1 MTRRRYQYVAYRLF
15 SNTAFFV
22 PILVLHIERKIGSP
36 TLAFALIGIYGVSVF
51 ATEIPTGL
59 IADSFGLRSAL
70 VVGSLLSAI
79 AACLLGTATS
89 FGAFAIG
96 QIALATALS
105 LQSGADSA
113 YLFALFP
120 DNKLYESLE
129 GSSTSAKYVGLFI
142 SSVAGSVLY
151 VLDPRLPFV
160 LSALASLL
168 AVACL
173 VKLPVANSVARV
185 DKGRFKVTFRQ
196 AAAQLQSSHSLL
208 LLLFFA
214 AFSLAALSS
223 IYWSYQFYLESIGVR
238 PELFGT
244 IFAMAFLASSVGAA
258 VAKKVNQTFGYRKT
272 FAALGILTGTVAV
285 LMGFVRSG
293 FGAFFP
299 IITQSISGYMSPT
312 LRILIQQE
320 SQPRT
325 RATLLSI
332 ESMLHRIF
340 MSGTVFGMGY
350 LIREYSLFAMMMGL
364 GLGFLLILP
373 AFALVVLKE

>member
-1 MTRRRYQYVAYRLF
+1 MTQRRYQYVAYRLF

-22 PILVLHIERKIGSP
+22 PILVLHIERITGSP

-59 IADSFGLRSAL
+59 VADSFGLRSAL

-79 AACLLGTATS
+79 TACLLGAATS
-89 FGAFAIG
+89 FGALAIG

-196 AAAQLQSSHSLL
+196 ATAQLQSSHSLL
-208 LLLFFA
+208 LLLLFA

-272 FAALGILTGTVAV
+272 FAALGILIGTVAV

-312 LRILIQQE
+312 LRILIQQD

-350 LIREYSLFAMMMGL
+350 LVREYSLFAMMMGL

>member
-1 MTRRRYQYVAYRLF
+1 
-15 SNTAFFV
+15 
-22 PILVLHIERKIGSP
+22 
-36 TLAFALIGIYGVSVF
+36 
-51 ATEIPTGL
+51 
-59 IADSFGLRSAL
+59 
-70 VVGSLLSAI
+70 
-79 AACLLGTATS
+79 
-89 FGAFAIG
+89 
-96 QIALATALS
+96 
-105 LQSGADSA
+105 
-113 YLFALFP
+113 
-120 DNKLYESLE
+120 
-129 GSSTSAKYVGLFI
+129 
-142 SSVAGSVLY
+142 
-151 VLDPRLPFV
+151 
-160 LSALASLL
+160 L

-173 VKLPVANSVARV
+173 IKLPAANSLERI
-185 DKGRFKVTFRQ
+185 DKGRFKVTFKQ
-196 AAAQLQSSHSLL
+196 ATAQLQSNHSLL
-208 LLLFFA
+208 RLLVFA
-214 AFSLAALSS
+214 AFALAALSS

-238 PELFGT
+238 VELFGT
-244 IFAMAFLASSVGAA
+244 IFAIAFLASSVGAA
-258 VAKKVNQTFGYRKT
+258 TAKKVNQTFGYRKT
-272 FAALGILTGTVAV
+272 FTTLGILIGTVAV

-350 LIREYSLFAMMMGL
+350 LIREYNLFAMMMGL

>member
-1 MTRRRYQYVAYRLF
+1 MARTRYQYVAYRLF

-22 PILVLHIERKIGSP
+22 PILLLHIERKIDSP
-36 TLAFALIGIYGVSVF
+36 ALAFVLIGIYGVTVF

-59 IADSFGLRSAL
+59 IADSLGLRSVLA
-70 VVGSLLSAI
+70 VGSLLSAI
-79 AACLLGTATS
+79 AACFLGTATS

-120 DNKLYESLE
+120 DKNLYESLE

-142 SSVAGSVLY
+142 SSIAGSVLY

-160 LSALASLL
+160 LSALVSLL

-173 VKLPVANSVARV
+173 VKLPVANSVARI
-185 DKGRFKVTFRQ
+185 DKDRLKVTFRQ
-196 AAAQLQSSHSLL
+196 ATAQLQSSRSLRLL
-208 LLLFFA
+208 LVFA
-214 AFSLAALSS
+214 AFSLASLSS
-223 IYWSYQFYLESIGVR
+223 IYWSYQFYLESIGVKV
-238 PELFGT
+238 ELFGT

-272 FAALGILTGTVAV
+272 FAALGILIGTVAV
-285 LMGFVRSG
+285 LMGFVKSG
-293 FGAFFP
+293 SGTLFP
-299 IITQSISGYMSPT
+299 IITQFITGYMTPT

-325 RATLLSI
+325 RATFLSL

-350 LIREYSLFAMMMGL
+350 LIREYSLSAMMMGL
-364 GLGFLLILP
+364 GLGFLLTLP

>member
-1 MTRRRYQYVAYRLF
+1 M
-15 SNTAFFV
+15 
-22 PILVLHIERKIGSP
+22 
-36 TLAFALIGIYGVSVF
+36 LIGIYGATVF

-59 IADSFGLRSAL
+59 IADSFGLRNAL

-79 AACLLGTATS
+79 AACLLGEATS
-89 FGAFAIG
+89 FGTFAIG

-113 YLFALFP
+113 YLFVLFP

-160 LSALASLL
+160 LSALVSLL

-173 VKLPVANSVARV
+173 VKLPVANSVARI

-196 AAAQLQSSHSLL
+196 ATAQLQSSHSLL
-208 LLLFFA
+208 LLLVFA

-223 IYWSYQFYLESIGVR
+223 IYWSYQFYLESIGVKV
-238 PELFGT
+238 ELFGT

-272 FAALGILTGTVAV
+272 FATLGILIGTVAV

-293 FGAFFP
+293 SGAFFP
-299 IITQSISGYMSPT
+299 IITQSITGYMSPT
-312 LRILIQQE
+312 VRILIQKE

-325 RATLLSI
+325 RATFLSI

-340 MSGTVFGMGY
+340 MSGTIFGMGY

>member
-1 MTRRRYQYVAYRLF
+1 MTQRRYQYVAYRLF
-15 SNTAFFV
+15 SNMAFFV
-22 PILVLHIERKIGSP
+22 PILVLHIERKVDSP
-36 TLAFALIGIYGVSVF
+36 AVAFMLIGIYGVTVF

-59 IADSFGLRSAL
+59 IADSFGLRNAL
-70 VVGSLLSAI
+70 VAGSLLSAI
-79 AACLLGTATS
+79 AACLLGTAAS
-89 FGAFAIG
+89 FGTFAIG

-120 DNKLYESLE
+120 DKRLYESLE
-129 GSSTSAKYVGLFI
+129 GSSTSAKYAGLFI

-151 VLDPRLPFV
+151 VLDPRLPFG
-160 LSALASLL
+160 LSALVSLL

-173 VKLPVANSVARV
+173 VKLPVANSVERI
-185 DKGRFKVTFRQ
+185 DKGRLKVTFRQ
-196 AAAQLQSSHSLL
+196 AAIQLHGSHSLL
-208 LLLFFA
+208 LLLVFA

-238 PELFGT
+238 VELFGT

-272 FAALGILTGTVAV
+272 CAALGILIGAVAI
-285 LMGFVRSG
+285 LMGFVRSSS
-293 FGAFFP
+293 GALFP
-299 IITQSISGYMSPT
+299 IITQSITGYMSPT

-325 RATLLSI
+325 LATLLSI

-373 AFALVVLKE
+373 AFALFVLKE

>member
-1 MTRRRYQYVAYRLF
+1 MARRRYQYVAYRLF

-22 PILVLHIERKIGSP
+22 PILVLHIEGKINSP
-36 TLAFALIGIYGVSVF
+36 ALAFVLIGIYGVTVF

-59 IADSFGLRSAL
+59 IADNFGLRNVL

-89 FGAFAIG
+89 FNTFAIG

-142 SSVAGSVLY
+142 SSVAGSILY

-160 LSALASLL
+160 LSALVSLL

-173 VKLPVANSVARV
+173 VKLPVANSVARI
-185 DKGRFKVTFRQ
+185 DKDRFKVTFRQ
-196 AAAQLQSSHSLL
+196 ATAQLQSNRSLL
-208 LLLFFA
+208 LLLVFA
-214 AFSLAALSS
+214 ALSLAALSS
-223 IYWSYQFYLESIGVR
+223 IYWSYQFYLESIGVKVD
-238 PELFGT
+238 LFGT

-258 VAKKVNQTFGYRKT
+258 VAKKVNQTFGYGKT
-272 FAALGILTGTVAV
+272 FATLGILTGTVAV

-293 FGAFFP
+293 SGTLFP
-299 IITQSISGYMSPT
+299 IITQFITGYMSPT

-325 RATLLSI
+325 RATFLSI

-350 LIREYSLFAMMMGL
+350 LIREYSLSAMMMGL

>member
-22 PILVLHIERKIGSP
+22 PILVLHIERITGSP

-59 IADSFGLRSAL
+59 VADSFGLRSAL

-79 AACLLGTATS
+79 AACILGTATS

-142 SSVAGSVLY
+142 SSVAGSLLY

-173 VKLPVANSVARV
+173 VKLPVANSLERI

-196 AAAQLQSSHSLL
+196 ATAQLQSNRFLL
-208 LLLFFA
+208 RLLVFA
-214 AFSLAALSS
+214 AFALAALSS

-258 VAKKVNQTFGYRKT
+258 FAKRVNQTLGYRKT

-285 LMGFVRSG
+285 LMGFVRSD

-325 RATLLSI
+325 RATFLSI

-350 LIREYSLFAMMMGL
+350 LIREYNLFAMMMGL

>member
-1 MTRRRYQYVAYRLF
+1 MTQRRYQYVAYRLF

-22 PILVLHIERKIGSP
+22 PILVLHIERITGSP

-59 IADSFGLRSAL
+59 VADSFGLRSAL

-89 FGAFAIG
+89 FGALAIG

-173 VKLPVANSVARV
+173 IKLPVANSLERI
-185 DKGRFKVTFRQ
+185 DKGRFRVTFKQ
-196 AAAQLQSSHSLL
+196 ATAQLQSNRFLL
-208 LLLFFA
+208 RLLVFA
-214 AFSLAALSS
+214 AFALAALSS

-258 VAKKVNQTFGYRKT
+258 TAKKVNQTFGYRKT
-272 FAALGILTGTVAV
+272 FAALGILIGTVAV

-350 LIREYSLFAMMMGL
+350 LIREYNLFAMMMGL